1 MIAAQPSG
9 QQGGQTMA
17 DTRATRSRQAFR
29 AVLEGTA
36 CVHPASV
43 HDPLSARIAAGLGFE
58 LGMLAGSVA
67 ALAVLGA
74 PDLVLLTLSEFA
86 EQARRI
92 CRAADLPL
100 LVDADHG
107 YGNALNVMRTVE
119 ELETAGVAALT
130 IEDTALP
137 APYGTTSPTLLSAD
151 EGTGKIAAA
160 LAARQDRA
168 LAVIARTG
176 AVGITGIDD
185 AVARVRA
192 YAALGPDAV
201 FLTGV
206 TTPAQLAAIAA
217 ATDLPLILGNA
228 PAALGDRAAL
238 AAARVRISLQGHLP
252 FMAALRAV
260 HETLAALRDGT
271 PPAAIANQPPPA
283 LVREVT
289 QAALYEDHARR
300 FLGG

>member
-1 MIAAQPSG
+1 
-9 QQGGQTMA
+9 MA

-29 AVLEGTA
+29 AVLAGTM

-43 HDPLSARIAAGLGFE
+43 HDPLSARIAAGLGFK